1 MRKFISI
8 IILSLISIPIFASDW
23 MEVQCVEIPQGT
35 PVYYYNDSKT
45 GKTKYTIYINGFGV
59 SVSETNAKEFISG
72 RRRLELVKWYNGKKD
87 AYKYTIRQLK
97 PKDINLYSI
106 FEDDKID
113 DN

>member
-23 MEVQCVEIPQGT
+23 MEVQCVEISQGT
-35 PVYYYNDSKT
+35 PVYYNTDSRT

-59 SVSETNAKEFISG
+59 SVSETNAKEFIAG
-72 RRRLELVKWYNGKKD
+72 RRRLEVVKWYSGSKD

-97 PKDINLYSI
+97 PKNINLNQI
-106 FEDDKID
+106 FEEWQKQD
-113 DN
+113 

>member
-35 PVYYYNDSKT
+35 PVYYYTDSQT
-45 GKTKYTIYINGFGV
+45 SKTKYTIYINGFGV
-59 SVSETNAKEFISG
+59 SVSETNAKEFIAG
-72 RRRLELVKWYNGKKD
+72 RRRLEVVKWYSGSKD

-97 PKDINLYSI
+97 PKDINLNQI
-106 FEDDKID
+106 FEEWQKQD
-113 DN
+113 

>member
-35 PVYYYNDSKT
+35 PVYYNTDSRT

-59 SVSETNAKEFISG
+59 SVSETNAKEFIAG
-72 RRRLELVKWYNGKKD
+72 RRRLEVVKWYSGSKD

-97 PKDINLYSI
+97 PRDINLNQI
-106 FEDDKID
+106 FEEWQKQD
-113 DN
+113 